1 MSATRLSIYN
11 DALLI
16 CGERALASITENREP
31 RYILDQVWN
40 NNGIDGCLEEGQWYF
55 AMRTVQ
61 LDYDPDIAPPFG
73 FARAFDKPTDW
84 LLTSAVCSDEFFRS
98 PLLRYS
104 DEAGFWYS
112 DLDTIYIKYVSND
125 VGFGGDLSKWP
136 RSFTEFV
143 AAHFAYKVML
153 KISNDE
159 DKLTKIVLLRD
170 KLKKAAKS
178 KAAMAEP
185 TSIPPAGSWNRARQR
200 IGFRSDG
207 GSNSGNL
214 Y

>member
-11 DALLI
+11 DALLL
-16 CGERALASITENREP
+16 CGERPLASLTENREP
-31 RYILDQVWN
+31 RYILDQVWTN
-40 NNGIDGCLEEGQWYF
+40 DGVDACLEDGQWYF
-55 AMRTVQ
+55 AMRTIQ

-84 LLTSAVCSDEFFRS
+84 LLTSALCSDEFFRS

-104 DEAGFWYS
+104 DEAGFWYA

-125 VGFGGDLSKWP
+125 IGFGGDMSKWP

-143 AAHFAYKVML
+143 AAHFAYKVVL

-159 DKLTKIVLLRD
+159 DRLGKILALRER
-170 KLKKAAKS
+170 LKRSARS
-178 KAAMAEP
+178 KAALAEP
-185 TSIPPAGSWNRARQR
+185 TSIPPAGSWSRARMR

-207 GSNSGNL
+207 GSNSGSL